1 MTYLDELRDEKQ
13 RIEFVNNVLRATAAD
28 WSMIVSLSDD
38 DVRLAADYIND
49 MINDTVGT
57 RLRNITAEIAELE
70 AEDGQNPA
78 KLTKGELL

>member
-70 AEDGQNPA
+70 TEDGQNPA